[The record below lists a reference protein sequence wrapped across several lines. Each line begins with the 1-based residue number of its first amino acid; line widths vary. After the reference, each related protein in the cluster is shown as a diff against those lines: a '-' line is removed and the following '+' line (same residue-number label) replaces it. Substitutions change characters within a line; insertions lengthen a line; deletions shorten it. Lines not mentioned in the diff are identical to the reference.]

1 VNRARADVSE
11 HSASAPQSGTCNAQC
26 RNSTVGVEMAFWS
39 WLDVP
44 VAVVVLAAARG
55 VPLWLDRRNSAI
67 ESDEQLAEPGCLA
80 DALDPQDLVMPQ
92 LTSCPQCGLPAEIRE
107 SFNLRS
113 TDGPIEHVA
122 LSCIVGHHFRMAADR
137 LPATPLAESRQF
149 DPVRPARTS
158 GPPTT
163 W

>member
-1 VNRARADVSE
+1 
-11 HSASAPQSGTCNAQC
+11 
-26 RNSTVGVEMAFWS
+26 MAFWS

-55 VPLWLDRRNSAI
+55 IPLWLDRRNSAI
-67 ESDEQLAEPGCLA
+67 ESDERLAEPGCLA

-107 SFNLRS
+107 SFNLQS
-113 TDGPIEHVA
+113 TNGLIEHVA
-122 LSCIVGHHFRMAADR
+122 LSCIVGHHFRLAADR
-137 LPATPLAESRQF
+137 LPEMALAEWRQF
-149 DPVRPARTS
+149 DPVRPARKS
-158 GPPTT
+158 RPPMT